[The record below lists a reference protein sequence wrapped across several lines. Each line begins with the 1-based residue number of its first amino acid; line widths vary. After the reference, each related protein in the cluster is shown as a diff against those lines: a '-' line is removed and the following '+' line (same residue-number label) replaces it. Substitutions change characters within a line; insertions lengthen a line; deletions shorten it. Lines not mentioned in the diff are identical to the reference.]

1 MGSRAPAPDARC
13 AGGWENDGTMSTE
26 SSRPSPAAEP
36 SGAARHRGGARS
48 IVLGLLVLALVAG
61 LGAWWWQVREAGDPS
76 AAASPG
82 ARVGPTPWG
91 GAPTRMPVTVATVG
105 RADVPVTLDALGTVE
120 SLHTVTVRSQVDGP
134 LVRVA
139 FREGQFVQAGA
150 LLAEIDPRPFEVQLA
165 QAQGQLARDRALLEN
180 ARRDLAR
187 YRELV
192 RQDAASEQQRDTQ
205 AALVAQYESVLQI
218 DQAQVDHARLQL
230 GYTRITAP
238 ISGLLGMRLVDAG
251 NLVRAGDATG
261 LVTITQMAPIAVGF
275 AVAEQEIAPILAR
288 YHAGEA
294 MAVQALDRTAST
306 VLAEGRLTTLD
317 NRIDV
322 TTGTLRMK
330 AQFAN
335 TDRAL
340 YPNQFV
346 NARIAIDRLADAL
359 VVPAAAV
366 QRGSA
371 GTWVYVVETAADG
384 ADATVRR
391 QPVET
396 GPGWR
401 DSVVVRSGLADGERV
416 VVDGVDN
423 LRDGTS
429 VEPVDR
435 QEAEREGE
443 RPSTAPAAR
452 GGRTR

>member
-1 MGSRAPAPDARC
+1 
-13 AGGWENDGTMSTE
+13 
-26 SSRPSPAAEP
+26 
-36 SGAARHRGGARS
+36 
-48 IVLGLLVLALVAG
+48 
-61 LGAWWWQVREAGDPS
+61 
-76 AAASPG
+76 
-82 ARVGPTPWG
+82 
-91 GAPTRMPVTVATVG
+91 
-105 RADVPVTLDALGTVE
+105 
-120 SLHTVTVRSQVDGP
+120 
-134 LVRVA
+134 
-139 FREGQFVQAGA
+139 
-150 LLAEIDPRPFEVQLA
+150 
-165 QAQGQLARDRALLEN
+165 
-180 ARRDLAR
+180 
-187 YRELV
+187 
-192 RQDAASEQQRDTQ
+192 
-205 AALVAQYESVLQI
+205 
-218 DQAQVDHARLQL
+218 
-230 GYTRITAP
+230 
-238 ISGLLGMRLVDAG
+238 
-251 NLVRAGDATG
+251 
-261 LVTITQMAPIAVGF
+261 
-275 AVAEQEIAPILAR
+275 
-288 YHAGEA
+288 

-306 VLAEGRLTTLD
+306 VLAEGTLTTLD

-396 GPGWR
+396 GPSWR